1 MSWYNSSWKYRVKIT
16 VDHSKVSSDLTDFPV
31 YVDLST
37 LPSGFHTNVKSNGG
51 DIRVTR
57 SDGTTECPREVV
69 FYDSTNDKGELH
81 FKANSLSSTTD
92 TVFYIYYGNSS
103 ASDYA
108 TDATYG
114 AENVWDSNYKIVAH
128 MGNDPSGGSGAILD
142 SSSCGHNGTAEG
154 SMTSGDV
161 VTGKIGKGLDHDGV
175 DDEINWG
182 SSSDFSI
189 EKGNF
194 TVSCWVRKDEGSSSW
209 SNVAAI
215 SKWNKGGSG
224 GTNEWL
230 LGLTLSGS
238 DNKAGFSV
246 EDGSTMKNAYMTSG
260 ITLGQFYYL
269 VGVRDGAN
277 IKFYLNGEILATT
290 DIGSSVNI
298 DNVSNRNFKT
308 AGIEASNNY
317 NLQGI
322 VDEVRISKGIARS
335 SNWIST
341 EYSNQ
346 NSPTT
351 FYTVGTQ
358 EANSTEANSVR
369 SLYIFGKN
377 TDNSNRGLYTYGS
390 LNSNSTRGLYLQSG
404 EGANSTRD
412 LYVEVVGT
420 GNSVRGLY
428 LLGSQV
434 LSTDYFNV
442 VFSEPSISDFS
453 ERSLYLQGS
462 LSSNSERGLLLEGKP
477 VIDERGLYLLGYIR
491 TSSTRD
497 LYLGGIDTGTSERN
511 LYTQG
516 TSSST
521 SNRSFYIQGSISTNN
536 ERGLYLIGK
545 SLEGERELY
554 LHGFETGSSE
564 KKLYLE
570 GANVGY
576 DNRGLYIQGYL
587 SDSSSR
593 GLYLYGYGVGTPE
606 RALHIAGVGLGAS
619 ERGVCV
625 EGKDIDVSERG
636 LYIQGSLEDGS
647 NRKLY
652 LEGYISAN
660 IERTL
665 YIQGQE
671 TLNSSMPLYIWG
683 YEVGSFERNLY
694 IQGYDIKS
702 LSRGLY
708 IQGYLSDNSDRE
720 LYLFGYDIETS
731 ERGLYLVGLDL
742 GTSERSIYLES
753 KDMGAS
759 ERDLYVHGFV
769 RSFSNRGLYIVGDG
783 EVPFH
788 EGNVI
793 IKIDEG
799 LYLNPK
805 TGRIY
810 VAIE

>member
-16 VDHSKVSSDLTDFPV
+16 VDHSKVGSDLTDFPV

-37 LPSGFHTNVKSNGG
+37 LPSGFHTNVKSDGG

-114 AENVWDSNYKIVAH
+114 AENVW
-128 MGNDPSGGSGAILD
+128 NDFLGVLHCNESSSPLMD
-142 SSSCGHNGTAEG
+142 SSGN
-154 SMTSGDV
+154 
-161 VTGKIGKGLDHDGV
+161 GLDATQNGAPTYGVTAGMIGNGVHGDGV
-175 DDEINWG
+175 DDGFTMDKSGWDSTDKITIEGIVYTSSDWAQYGGGGLFSAWDGGPDWLVWWNSSGTISWRVYTVNNTGGVTVTTSSKPSAGESHHVCAVYDGAKIYLYVDGVLTGPAKATGNLLEKTANYRLFYYSSKYIDANYDEIRTHKVARG
-182 SSSDFSI
+182 SSW
-189 EKGNF
+189 
-194 TVSCWVRKDEGSSSW
+194 VSATKD
-209 SNVAAI
+209 N
-215 SKWNKGGSG
+215 
-224 GTNEWL
+224 L
-230 LGLTLSGS
+230 L
-238 DNKAGFSV
+238 
-246 EDGSTMKNAYMTSG
+246 
-260 ITLGQFYYL
+260 
-269 VGVRDGAN
+269 
-277 IKFYLNGEILATT
+277 
-290 DIGSSVNI
+290 
-298 DNVSNRNFKT
+298 
-308 AGIEASNNY
+308 
-317 NLQGI
+317 
-322 VDEVRISKGIARS
+322 
-335 SNWIST
+335 
-341 EYSNQ
+341 
-346 NSPTT
+346 SPTT

-671 TLNSSMPLYIWG
+671 TLSSSMPLYIWG

>member
-1 MSWYNSSWKYRVKIT
+1 MAWYNSSWKYRVKIT
-16 VDHSKVSSDLTDFPV
+16 VDHSKVGSDLTDFPV

-37 LPSGFHTNVKSNGG
+37 LPSGFHTNVKSDGG

-103 ASDYA
+103 ATEPAVDS
-108 TDATYG
+108 TYG
-114 AENVWDSNYKIVAH
+114 RNAVWSNYKAVYH
-128 MGNDPSGGSGAILD
+128 MNQDPTGTVIDSSGNTPFNANVDLDSNDLTTGKLGSGIKKDTGEYFRNATGISFSSGSNVTFQAWMYPTGKGAGANPGIWRAGNTSTGTEAFNIL
-142 SSSCGHNGTAEG
+142 NGTTRRPWVRWAATDILKPTTGYQIPENEW
-154 SMTSGDV
+154 TLTHWV
-161 VTGKIGKGLDHDGV
+161 VASNSSVTFYA
-175 DDEINWG
+175 NG
-182 SSSDFSI
+182 SSRHTASHSKITPAFTI
-189 EKGNF
+189 YNF
-194 TVSCWVRKDEGSSSW
+194 GWQYSLTEEVL
-209 SNVAAI
+209 
-215 SKWNKGGSG
+215 
-224 GTNEWL
+224 GT
-230 LGLTLSGS
+230 
-238 DNKAGFSV
+238 
-246 EDGSTMKNAYMTSG
+246 Y
-260 ITLGQFYYL
+260 
-269 VGVRDGAN
+269 
-277 IKFYLNGEILATT
+277 
-290 DIGSSVNI
+290 
-298 DNVSNRNFKT
+298 
-308 AGIEASNNY
+308 
-317 NLQGI
+317 
-322 VDEVRISKGIARS
+322 DEVRFMA
-335 SNWIST
+335 ST
-341 EYSNQ
+341 LSADWVSAEYTNQ
-346 NSPTT
+346 ATPTT

-358 EANSTEANSVR
+358 EAGSTEANSIR
-369 SLYIFGKN
+369 GLYILGKN
-377 TDNSNRGLYTYGS
+377 T
-390 LNSNSTRGLYLQSG
+390 
-404 EGANSTRD
+404 
-412 LYVEVVGT
+412 
-420 GNSVRGLY
+420 GNSYRTLY
-428 LLGSQV
+428 IQGSQV

-671 TLNSSMPLYIWG
+671 TLSSSMPLYIWG

-769 RSFSNRGLYIVGDG
+769 RSFSNRGLYIVGEG